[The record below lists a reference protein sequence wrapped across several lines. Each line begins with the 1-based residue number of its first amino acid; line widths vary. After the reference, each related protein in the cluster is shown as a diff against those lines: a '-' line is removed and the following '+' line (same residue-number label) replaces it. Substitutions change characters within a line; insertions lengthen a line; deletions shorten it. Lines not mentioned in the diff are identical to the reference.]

1 MIRTI
6 LFFLVPFCLGV
17 LGGVWA
23 QAFLLPDLASNPSFQ
38 NLQFIKDWNAKI
50 QVITPV
56 QEIVIKENEGLER
69 LVKRLDRVVVGLES
83 VSASTVLHGSAFM
96 YTSDGLAVALSTLVP
111 QGFQV
116 KLHISGSEK
125 PVEAQVLKRDAK
137 NNLVLLK
144 IESTGLETTGISE
157 ESALSVG
164 ERVILMGKTFEKDG
178 LIPFVNQG
186 VIQGLYPDRIQ
197 TNVREFL
204 SVQGSPVFD
213 IEGKLLGL
221 ALLDQNNKVKTIPI
235 SVLRSFLGL

>member
-17 LGGVWA
+17 LGGIWA
-23 QAFLLPDLASNPSFQ
+23 QAFLLPGLASNPAFQ

-50 QVITPV
+50 QVVSPV
-56 QEIVIKENEGLER
+56 QEIVIRENEGLER
-69 LVKRLDRVVVGLES
+69 LVKRLDKVVAGLES
-83 VSASTVLHGSAFM
+83 VSGSTVIRGSAFV
-96 YTSDGLAVALSTLVP
+96 YTSDGLAVVLSTSVP
-111 QGFQV
+111 QGFQT
-116 KLHISGSEK
+116 KLYISGSEL
-125 PVEAQVLKRDAK
+125 PMEAKVLKRDTK

-144 IESTGLETTGISE
+144 IESTGLETAGVSE

-164 ERVILMGKTFEKDG
+164 ERAILVGKTFEKDG
-178 LIPFVNQG
+178 IIPFVNQG
-186 VIQGLYPDRIQ
+186 VVQGLYADRIQ
-197 TNVREFL
+197 TNIRELL

-221 ALLDQNNKVKTIPI
+221 ALLDQNNKVKTIPV